1 MKPMPGS
8 PHIYWWWGE
17 IWAAVSTGQYR
28 KWWQLVT
35 TGKDGVFDLKDPL
48 PFIAYN
54 YLQIPVLLVRNVLG
68 GNPWKKIDF
77 CIGKLIEMYGD

>member
-1 MKPMPGS
+1 M
-8 PHIYWWWGE
+8 
-17 IWAAVSTGQYR
+17 STGQYR

-35 TGKDGVFDLKDPL
+35 TGKDGVFDVKDPL